1 MAFNV
6 GQALAGTGSGAA
18 SGAAIGSFF
27 SPLGT
32 AIGAGVG
39 GLAGFLGSLFGG
51 RGRQR
56 RQAAIQDQGIN
67 SQIMNLPGDIGQV
80 QRQQIPEG
88 TLINFPQFTPQQ
100 IQQQN
105 QLGQFAQGRLGSLFG
120 PPEGMAQS
128 GAQEAVSLRDFRE
141 ETIPAIAE
149 RFSGPGSAG
158 QRSSAF
164 RQALGQAGAGL
175 EERLALIRE
184 DRDRFNLQR
193 LDQRAQLQA
202 SLLPQLLGFG
212 QRQQFDTQLI
222 PKDPGLARAAA
233 PGLAQGVGQGIP
245 IVLEAGARALFNR
258 LFRGSATG
266 GGGTGTGGTGTG
278 GTGAQ

>member
-6 GQALAGTGSGAA
+6 GQALAGVGSGAA

-27 SPLGT
+27 SPVGT

-39 GLAGFLGSLFGG
+39 GLAGFLGSLFGS
-51 RGRQR
+51 RGRR
-56 RQAAIQDQGIN
+56 RQLAIQDQGIN
-67 SQIMNLPGDIGQV
+67 TDIMNLPGDIGQV

-88 TLINFPQFTPQQ
+88 TLVNFPQFTPQQ
-100 IQQQN
+100 IEQQN
-105 QLGQFAQGRLGSLFG
+105 QLGQFAQGQLGGLFG

-128 GAQEAVSLRDFRE
+128 GAQEAQALRDFRE
-141 ETIPAIAE
+141 QTIPGIAE
-149 RFSGPGSAG
+149 QFTGPGTPG

-164 RQALGQAGAGL
+164 RQSLGRAGAGL

-193 LDQRAQLQA
+193 LDQRAALQA
-202 SLLPQLLGFG
+202 GLLPSLLGFG

-222 PKDPGLARAAA
+222 PRDPGLLRAAA

-245 IVLEAGARALFNR
+245 IVLEAGARALFKR